1 MTTHP
6 RFLQGHPHH
15 DRGEQKA
22 DGTSGRDSPDLN
34 PRLSDE
40 ATPLRLNVLP
50 TERKVPSFLEVE
62 CTKASDSA
70 GGRTSPRRHDAPE
83 AGSPCGGD
91 LPAHMCGVGE
101 GALPPGPNALIPQW
115 EGASSPI
122 VEQTTDRDLSRG
134 TERDDDPD
142 EYKHAEAR
150 DTARVVIF
158 DAPIG
163 SATDTPTMDD
173 TDEQQWKQ
181 RLHTECAKLRRENNV
196 DINPAKLCAISKQ
209 LYGSQVK
216 QVLRE
221 ADKDNAINI
230 LLRDVTAAATKSIQ
244 AAQHARY
251 IPSPPSPTALEFN
264 GKRIDSGSNWN
275 SNQHL
280 CAGIKISPKT
290 LTPHM
295 TSGAQQQTASQIVK
309 TRNPINTSKKPK
321 YLGKG
326 DN

>member
-1 MTTHP
+1 MTTPP
-6 RFLQGHPHH
+6 RLLHGHPHH
-15 DRGEQKA
+15 DRSEQKVE
-22 DGTSGRDSPDLN
+22 GTRGRDSPDPN
-34 PRLSDE
+34 HRLGEE
-40 ATPLRLNVLP
+40 ATPLRLNVQT
-50 TERKVPSFLEVE
+50 TERQDPSFLEVE

-70 GGRTSPRRHDAPE
+70 GGRTSPRRHGAPE
-83 AGSPCGGD
+83 ARSPCGGD

-101 GALPPGPNALIPQW
+101 GALPPGPNALIHQW

-142 EYKHAEAR
+142 ENKDAEAR

-196 DINPAKLCAISKQ
+196 DINPAKLCAISKK

-216 QVLRE
+216 HVLRE
-221 ADKDNAINI
+221 ADNEAAVNI
-230 LLRDVTAAATKSIQ
+230 ILRDVIARATKSIQ
-244 AAQHARY
+244 GAQHARY
-251 IPSPPSPTALEFN
+251 IPSRTHRTQPLEFN
-264 GKRIDSGSNWN
+264 G
-275 SNQHL
+275 
-280 CAGIKISPKT
+280 
-290 LTPHM
+290 
-295 TSGAQQQTASQIVK
+295 GA
-309 TRNPINTSKKPK
+309 
-321 YLGKG
+321 
-326 DN
+326 